1 MKYAKQEVDL
11 INNALKLQATLKSEA
26 AFEDKNS
33 FEIKPSSVS
42 NYDRFLSSIGN
53 YRKERQTWR

>member
-11 INNALKLQATLKSEA
+11 INNALKLQATLKSET

-33 FEIKPSSVS
+33 FEIKPSDDS
-42 NYDRFLSSIGN
+42 NYDRFLSSIGD
-53 YRKERQTWR
+53 YRKER